1 MPHALN
7 DCQGSLAPKEGCMQA
22 DQNPTLTPLDAAETI
37 ADPLHPVAEA
47 AWTTRLAPRLK
58 WLLTWGTKGS
68 LALAD
73 QALFAG
79 AQFVLNILLARWLA
93 PAEYGT
99 FAVAYSVFL
108 LVSAVYSAILL
119 EPMIVFG
126 SGRYLEKRRTYLG
139 IVLRGHWLLTVAT
152 GVILVGG
159 GLLEGRVNSQSV
171 GHALCALGLALPLIL
186 FAWLTR
192 WAFYIELRPGR
203 AAAGSAIYF
212 IGLLALAWWM
222 HAGRILSPTSAIL
235 AMGAA
240 GLLTA
245 SLQLLSLRSRWSG
258 SGGELPAG
266 SVASEHWSYGRW
278 ALASALAAW
287 IAWNLYYFVLPFSS
301 GLAAAGTL
309 KALLNLATPAT
320 HSLVAFGALVL
331 PLVVRH
337 RERGGLV
344 LMRRTVRHVTGMFVG
359 GSAVYLVFLWV
370 CRVQIIRFL
379 YGGKYI
385 EYAGLPVLLIGLVP
399 LATACGT
406 ALGSALRACLRPDLV
421 FWGYLAASVAALG
434 IGLKLALSW
443 GVVGALSGY
452 LASYIT
458 LAVALCVFYQGSRR
472 EITSV

>member
-1 MPHALN
+1 MR
-7 DCQGSLAPKEGCMQA
+7 A
-22 DQNPTLTPLDAAETI
+22 DENPTLTPSDVVETI
-37 ADPLHPVAEA
+37 PAPSRAVTGISWAGRFE
-47 AWTTRLAPRLK
+47 PRLT

-68 LALAD
+68 LALTD

-79 AQFVLNILLARWLA
+79 AQFALNILLARWLA
-93 PAEYGT
+93 PAEYGA

-108 LVSAVYSAILL
+108 LASAVYSAILV

-126 SGRYLEKRRTYLG
+126 SGRYLERRRSYLG
-139 IVLRGHWLLTVAT
+139 IVLQGHWLLTVPA
-152 GVILVGG
+152 GLILLGG
-159 GLLEGRVNSQSV
+159 GLLEGRLNSQPV

-192 WAFYIELRPGR
+192 WAFYIELRPGC
-203 AAAGSAIYF
+203 AAAGSTIYF
-212 IGLLALAWWM
+212 FALLALAWGL
-222 HAGRILSPTSAIL
+222 HAGRMLTPAAAIL

-240 GLLTA
+240 ALLTA
-245 SLQLLSLRSRWSG
+245 SLQLLSLHSRWSRT
-258 SGGELPAG
+258 SGKLAAG
-266 SVASEHWSYGRW
+266 SVASEHWSYARW
-278 ALASALAAW
+278 ALGSALAAW
-287 IAWNLYYFVLPFSS
+287 ASWNVYYFVLPLSF

-344 LMRRTVRHVTGMFVG
+344 LMRQTVRRVTGVFVG

-370 CRVQIIRFL
+370 CRVQIIKLL
-379 YGGKYI
+379 YGGKYL

-406 ALGSALRACLRPDLV
+406 ALGSALRACLRPDTV
-421 FWGYLAASVAALG
+421 FWGYLAASAAALSL
-434 IGLKLALSW
+434 GLWLVVSW

-452 LASYIT
+452 LVSYVT
-458 LAVALCVFYQGSRR
+458 LAVVLCIFYRR
-472 EITSV
+472 STRDLTGARKCSDMQP